1 MSSKYFS
8 LFFNIDKRER
18 ETEEK
23 INQKKLTLLST
34 QSCFWEEFQVIKVEE
49 VAITKLISHL
59 ASLNFVAL

>member
-34 QSCFWEEFQVIKVEE
+34 QSCFWEEFQVIIVEE